1 MEQSVC
7 KTYKPAGKP
16 AVEKQRVAYLHSL
29 QILDSD
35 FDYQFE
41 RVTLTA
47 AIALNTPM
55 ALVTLVDS
63 DRQWFKSAQGL
74 SVRETSRDLSF
85 CSHIV
90 MNNEPLIVPDASAD
104 ERFSSNPMVTDPT
117 GPKIRS
123 YCGAPLMV
131 RKDGEDLVLGT
142 FCVID
147 SKPRA
152 FAEHEIQVVM
162 SMAEEVALMLN
173 ASQPRIGEHQTGV
186 IEQEKDSRES
196 NSVNPPTQNPE
207 PGPRPVRL
215 NDNRGVKVSIED
227 SIKFKQLRNQVG
239 FEEAVEWLKR
249 EMIRS

>member
-1 MEQSVC
+1 M
-7 KTYKPAGKP
+7 
-16 AVEKQRVAYLHSL
+16 
-29 QILDSD
+29 
-35 FDYQFE
+35 
-41 RVTLTA
+41 
-47 AIALNTPM
+47 
-55 ALVTLVDS
+55 
-63 DRQWFKSAQGL
+63 WAQ
-74 SVRETSRDLSF
+74 
-85 CSHIV
+85 
-90 MNNEPLIVPDASAD
+90 
-104 ERFSSNPMVTDPT
+104 VTDPT